1 MTRSSNSL
9 APRCVDP
16 DAWDEA
22 YAPTLAF
29 LLELKERNARAPR
42 LQIVE
47 GGLVVGSTFFED
59 AGCSRAETG
68 EERAAKRR
76 RAEARAGAARA
87 LREEHGIRLD
97 EVIETYR
104 GLGRDGRGRTTRD
117 EIGAL
122 AAGRRFC
129 ATMNASAPLR
139 RVCAAS
145 VLLACCDDAT
155 RQQPPDDDDDDDD
168 AKPVERGRPPN
179 SASDPR
185 GADEDRLAASDSD
198 SDSSSAQPSPAGGA
212 RALVDDSGGRG
223 RGARVSFGEFCRGVL
238 AAARTM
244 RTARDTADTPHG
256 GARAVACD
264 H

>member
-59 AGCSRAETG
+59 AGCGRAETG

-155 RQQPPDDDDDDDD
+155 RQQPPDDDDDDD
-168 AKPVERGRPPN
+168 AKPVERGRPPH